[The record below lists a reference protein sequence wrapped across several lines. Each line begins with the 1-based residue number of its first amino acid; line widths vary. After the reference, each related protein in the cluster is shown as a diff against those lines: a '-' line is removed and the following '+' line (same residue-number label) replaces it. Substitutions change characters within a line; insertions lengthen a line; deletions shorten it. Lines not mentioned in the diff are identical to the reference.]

1 MILILKFVPSPQGHK
16 TEKLSNFQRNNM
28 KKKIL
33 ITFGIILT
41 ILILGVWAYLF
52 TFGAPKN
59 TAEIFTNFGM
69 GGDAEIVPIP
79 ESTTIDTGDSTTTG
93 TPQALKQLTT
103 RPVAGA
109 VFTNEGSAIRY
120 VEQGT
125 GHIYS
130 IDLTNGTETL
140 ISGTTLPGTRN
151 AVFSKDG
158 ASVAITISDGGNL
171 KTLVGEVGKEGGQN
185 FTGVALPQ
193 GAVEIYFSNATNTL
207 MYALKGTTGT
217 TGYSY
222 NTKKETGTQLF
233 SIPLRDIH
241 VLWEGDQIYV
251 YTVPTNAQTG
261 YMYKI
266 VKNDLTYV
274 TEGGRGLLGFIS
286 NNNPIVTRTDVSGVY
301 SYYIQEKTDTPTQVV
316 IIPEKCVGGK
326 NLLYCSVPRDFG
338 NTEAFPDNWYKGVT
352 SYSDILWEIDTPV
365 GVATPLSDFE
375 LESGRQIDVSNI
387 GISSDDTRLYL
398 INKNDN
404 TLWMFDTRVL
414 NSEA

>member
-1 MILILKFVPSPQGHK
+1 
-16 TEKLSNFQRNNM
+16 M

-41 ILILGVWAYLF
+41 LLIVGVWAYLF
-52 TFGAPKN
+52 TFGAPKD

-109 VFTNEGSAIRY
+109 VFINEGNAIRY

-158 ASVAITISDGGNL
+158 DLVAITISDGGSL

-193 GAVEIYFSNATNTL
+193 GAVEIYFGNATNTL
-207 MYALKGTTGT
+207 MYALKGTAGT
-217 TGYSY
+217 AGYSY

-233 SIPLRDIH
+233 SIALRDVH
-241 VLWEGDQIYV
+241 VLWGTPTYV
-251 YTVPTNAQTG
+251 YTTPSVKQRG
-261 YMYKI
+261 YVYEI
-266 VKNDLTYV
+266 TKNDLQYV
-274 TEGGRGLLGFIS
+274 TEGEFGLMAVRDGLG
-286 NNNPIVTRTDVSGVY
+286 IVITKQLNGNIVSSQY
-301 SYYIQEKTDTPTQVV
+301 SSGIFSPLPTS
-316 IIPEKCVGGK
+316 IIPEKCTAL
-326 NLLYCSVPRDFG
+326 NTTLFCAVPSTPIP
-338 NTEAFPDNWYKGVT
+338 TESFPDSWYKGEV
-352 SYSDILWEIDTPV
+352 SFSDVLWIIDTASGNSTIV
-365 GVATPLSDFE
+365 SNFLN
-375 LESGRQIDVSNI
+375 ESGREIDVSTI
-387 GISSDDTRLYL
+387 GTNATGTYIYL